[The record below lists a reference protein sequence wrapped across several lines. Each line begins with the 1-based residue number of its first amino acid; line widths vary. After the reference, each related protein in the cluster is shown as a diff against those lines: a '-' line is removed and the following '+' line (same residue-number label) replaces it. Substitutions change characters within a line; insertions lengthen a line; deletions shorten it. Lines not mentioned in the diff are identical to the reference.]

1 MRKFILTVLCLFIT
15 TLGANASTT
24 VVRYNNAGAPVSVS
38 NGWHAPVSVQRARTM
53 YGYNDRNMYRRNR
66 YARPSMPYSYRRT
79 PCGAYNNQPQI
90 ANYNIPTQNVTGTV
104 NSISRFDKNYTI
116 RPRRSYVSNG
126 VTYYN

>member
-1 MRKFILTVLCLFIT
+1 MKKFILTVLCLFIT

-38 NGWHAPVSVQRARTM
+38 QGWHAPISVQRARRV
-53 YGYNDRNMYRRNR
+53 YGYDNGNMYRRR
-66 YARPSMPYSYRRT
+66 YSRPAMPYSYRRT
-79 PCGAYNNQPQI
+79 PCRACNNQPQI
-90 ANYNIPTQNVTGTV
+90 ANYNIPAQNVARTV
-104 NSISRFDKNYTI
+104 NTISRFDKNYTI